1 MKTDKGKKFAAG
13 VLIFVSI
20 TLLLYITQFFYFSKT
35 GIVETEYASSFVQ
48 KDVLSAEG
56 FAVRDEA
63 RESNG
68 VNSSVLLKKSDMI
81 YIPLV
86 ADSSGVA
93 INDAIAV
100 CFNNSD
106 QADTYLQ
113 IKSLEDRIND
123 LSELK
128 SYEELSKISV
138 SYLNSKTYKYIH
150 DYVGQVSDG
159 NYAVLDDTL
168 DSFCSALTSKQIATG
183 YSYDFGSLIDEY
195 NSQIKSL
202 EALIGNKE
210 YVSSPYAGY
219 FVSVVDGYEQAKSY
233 SDVKNKKVDANE
245 ATSLLNS
252 EAQKN
257 SNAYGKIIAQHTWFL
272 LCDISIEK
280 AGAIKTGKTVY
291 VDFPERD
298 IHKVPMT
305 VYDVSDT
312 VNGTVTVT
320 FRCKYLNEELAS
332 LRKEKLSITVA
343 EYSGYKISSE
353 ALIKNEEGL
362 DGVYV
367 LAGNV
372 AYFTPV
378 HIMYYGEN
386 YVVAEKYVAYTEDED
401 GNRVEDTEKTKQYRE
416 LKAFDSIIVKGT
428 NISDGKVIR

>member
-13 VLIFVSI
+13 VLIFVLI
-20 TLLLYITQFFYFSKT
+20 TLLLYIAQFFYFGKS
-35 GIVETEYASSFVQ
+35 GIVETEYATSYIQ
-48 KDVLSAEG
+48 KDVLTAEG

-63 RESNG
+63 REENG
-68 VNSSVLLKKSDMI
+68 VNSSVLLKKSDKI

-86 ADSSGVA
+86 SDSSGVA

-100 CFNNSD
+100 CFDNTN

-113 IKSLEDRIND
+113 IKNLEDRIKD

-138 SYLNSKTYKYIH
+138 SYLNSKTYKHIH
-150 DYVGQVSDG
+150 DYVGQVSNGDFSAIE
-159 NYAVLDDTL
+159 NTL
-168 DSFCSALTSKQIATG
+168 DSFCGALTSKQIATG
-183 YSYDFGSLIDEY
+183 YSYDFGALIDDY
-195 NSQIKSL
+195 NAQIKSL
-202 EALIGNKE
+202 EKLIGNKE

-219 FVSVVDGYEQAKSY
+219 FVSVVDGYEQIKSY
-233 SDVKNKKVDANE
+233 SDVKNKKVTANE
-245 ATSLLNS
+245 ASLLLD
-252 EAQKN
+252 AKPQKS

-280 AGAIKTGKTVY
+280 AASIKTGKTVY

-312 VNGTVTVT
+312 VDGKATVT
-320 FRCKYLNEELAS
+320 FKCKYLNEELAS
-332 LRKEKLSITVA
+332 LRKEKLTITVA
-343 EYSGYKISSE
+343 EYSGFKISNES
-353 ALIKNEEGL
+353 LVKNEEGI

-378 HIMYYGEN
+378 HIMYYGDN
-386 YVVAEKYVAYTEDED
+386 YVVAEKYVAYTEDDD
-401 GNRVEDTEKTKQYRE
+401 GNKVVDTEKNKLYRE

>member
-1 MKTDKGKKFAAG
+1 MKKDRGKKIAAG
-13 VLIFVSI
+13 VLIFVFV
-20 TLLLYITQFFYFSKT
+20 TLLLYVAQFFYFDKS
-35 GIVETEYASSFVQ
+35 GIVETEYATSYIQ
-48 KDVLSAEG
+48 KDVLTADG
-56 FAVRDEA
+56 FAVRDEF
-63 RESNG
+63 REENG
-68 VNSSVLLKKSDMI
+68 VNSSVLLKKSDKI

-86 ADSSGVA
+86 EDSSGVA

-100 CFNNSD
+100 CFDNRN

-128 SYEELSKISV
+128 SYEELSKISM
-138 SYLNSKTYKYIH
+138 SYLNSKTYKHIH

-159 NYAVLDDTL
+159 DFNSIENTL

-183 YSYDFGSLIDEY
+183 YSYDFGALIDDY
-195 NSQIKSL
+195 NGQIKSL
-202 EALIGNKE
+202 ESLISNKE

-233 SDVKNKKVDANE
+233 ADVKNKKVDANE
-245 ATSLLNS
+245 TASLLGSKPQNS
-252 EAQKN
+252 

-272 LCDISIEK
+272 LCDISIEDT
-280 AGAIKTGKTVY
+280 ASIKTGKTVY

-312 VNGTVTVT
+312 VDGKVTVT

-332 LRKEKLSITVA
+332 LRKEKLTITVA
-343 EYSGYKISSE
+343 EYEGYKISNE
-353 ALIKNEEGL
+353 ALIKNDEGL

-372 AYFTPV
+372 AYFTPI
-378 HIMYYGEN
+378 HIMYYGDD
-386 YVVAEKYVAYTEDED
+386 YVVAEKYTAYFVDED
-401 GNRVEDTEKTKQYRE
+401 GNKTVDTEKTELYRE